1 MPLEH
6 SSKSFAPASLTFTL
20 KVKYRSSQRMFLL
33 RSSSFSSQ
41 HCYLSLL
48 PLFKWPSS
56 TISSSLVSRTS
67 SSIISSYQYARLCIP
82 PSFLSSCL
90 FPRSPPSIVSYFLLS
105 TPFLPLSITPASSL
119 PATIILCLPGFVAHV
134 SISLCNSDELTESEW
149 HLPSNGHLFLMVAS
163 SPLLLLLR
171 RLYCLLGSS
180 ELLMLP
186 LTAISNCQHL
196 LSLCYHPA
204 SCAPPGLRWRA

>member
-105 TPFLPLSITPASSL
+105 TPSLSASHQPLHYLPPLFSVFLALSHMSL
-119 PATIILCLPGFVAHV
+119 LVSAIRMSWLKANGIYRATGIYFWWWLLAHCCCCYGGSTV
-134 SISLCNSDELTESEW
+134 
-149 HLPSNGHLFLMVAS
+149 FL
-163 SPLLLLLR
+163 
-171 RLYCLLGSS
+171 
-180 ELLMLP
+180 
-186 LTAISNCQHL
+186 
-196 LSLCYHPA
+196 
-204 SCAPPGLRWRA
+204 APPSSWCFH